1 MNLRQRSIIELKN
14 AVINKTLGCY
24 NENVVDEGRCLYFHG
39 DTGTC
44 CAVGAIIPH
53 DELFNN
59 VDDEFNVSKVFNTSE
74 AVFSQLNLFIL
85 TLPFFIR
92 VLLKSSSYASLD
104 IPLCISLMLKGLT
117 NRAESLATSGKEPVV
132 ELRIGTSQA
141 IDSKMGRPKPSNKE
155 T

>member
-59 VDDEFNVSKVFNTSE
+59 VDDEFNVSKVFNNSE
-74 AVFSQLNLFIL
+74 SDTILEQLGNKNKLYGMDRMELKTLQKYHDDAVLADFNSEVYNDN
-85 TLPFFIR
+85 
-92 VLLKSSSYASLD
+92 V
-104 IPLCISLMLKGLT
+104 KGL
-117 NRAESLATSGKEPVV
+117 ESFV
-132 ELRIGTSQA
+132 EMLTV
-141 IDSKMGRPKPSNKE
+141 KMINKL
-155 T
+155 